1 MRKIILLMITLIVIN
16 SFITLKTYAQDE
28 PSSPKLISEAAIV
41 LEANSGQVL
50 YEKNAKQQMYPASLT
65 KIATAIYAIEKG
77 NLNDVVTVSDNARNV
92 DGTRVYLEE
101 GEKVSLEKLVQ
112 GLLINSGNDAGVAIA
127 EHMSGNVEKFGI
139 ELNRYL
145 GKVIGVRDTHFVNP
159 HGLFDAEHTTTAK
172 DLAKITQYAMKNETF
187 RNIFGAKEFVWN
199 GEAWDTTLITH
210 HKILKGE
217 FPYEGVTGGKT
228 GYVNESGFT
237 LATTAEKDNLSLIV
251 ITLNSYYEEQSYQ
264 DTLKLLDFSFEN
276 FTTTSVEEGTTFTVG
291 NEEFINN
298 EALTTTAIVND
309 KIVQK
314 IESDGKLNLVNQEGI
329 VVASYQLEKINTGEI
344 NTGEINHSVELANS
358 SNNEVDK
365 MMAFDTK
372 VFSFIIVLIAS
383 VGIVFHLKRKY
394 GV

>member
-1 MRKIILLMITLIVIN
+1 MRKITLLMIAIIVIN
-16 SFITLKTYAQDE
+16 SFITLKTYAQEE
-28 PSSPKLISEAAIV
+28 PSSPKLVSQAAIV

-50 YEKNAKQQMYPASLT
+50 YEKNAKEKMYPASLT

-77 NLNDVVTVSDNARNV
+77 NLNDIVTVSDNARNV

-101 GEKVSLEKLVQ
+101 GEKVSLEKLIQ

-127 EHMSGNVEKFGI
+127 EHMSGNVEKFAV

-187 RNIFGAKEFVWN
+187 RNIFGAKEFVWD

-217 FPYEGVTGGKT
+217 FPYDGVTGGKT

-237 LATTAEKDNLSLIV
+237 LATTADNDNLSLIV

-264 DTLKLLDFSFEN
+264 DTLKLLDYSFEN
-276 FTTTSVEEGTTFTVG
+276 FKTTSVEEGTTFTVG
-291 NEEFINN
+291 EEEFINN
-298 EALTTTAIVND
+298 EPLITTAFVND
-309 KIVQK
+309 QIVQK
-314 IESDGKLNLVNQEGI
+314 IDSHGKLNLLNQDGT
-329 VVASYQLEKINTGEI
+329 VVASYQLEKM

-358 SNNEVDK
+358 SNTEVNQ
-365 MMAFDTK
+365 MMSIDTK
-372 VFSFIIVLIAS
+372 VISFIIILIAS
-383 VGIVFHLKRKY
+383 VGVVFHLKRKY